1 MGKWMSTDVGKS
13 YISWI
18 SQKTQKRKSSEKLV
32 SLQGGKDLYTEEW
45 GVKNRNNLVA
55 LWCTSSRT

>member
-1 MGKWMSTDVGKS
+1 MSTDTEKS

-18 SQKTQKRKSSEKLV
+18 SQKTQKRKSSEKLI
-32 SLQGGKDLYTEEW
+32 SLQGEKDLYTEER

-55 LWCTSSRT
+55 S